1 MTIGF
6 TLEQKHEISQA
17 IKAAESK
24 TSGEIYCVVAR
35 KSDDYSVFAIVLAVI
50 LAIIIPLL
58 LAVFDI
64 DLGRLVAEAFG
75 GWQSA
80 QINAVNST
88 NIYWILGL
96 QLLIFII
103 TALVAKANFYTAI
116 VPKFF
121 KHQSVHKRAME
132 QFLAHGIQQTAD
144 RTGVLIYIS
153 LKEHIVEIVADSGI
167 HDKVGTDFWDKSVK
181 IILAKIKQGDLAGGL
196 KDGIQEVG
204 NALAEHFPQKE
215 NDENELSDSVIF
227 I

>member
-1 MTIGF
+1 MTVG
-6 TLEQKHEISQA
+6 LSHEKKHEISQA
-17 IKAAESK
+17 IKAAEAN

-35 KSDDYSVFAIVLAVI
+35 KSDDYSVFAVVFAVFW
-50 LAIIIPLL
+50 AIIIPLL

-64 DLGRLVAEAFG
+64 DLGRMVSSLLG

-80 QINAVNST
+80 QIDNVNST

-96 QLLIFII
+96 QLAIFII

-153 LKEHIVEIVADSGI
+153 LKEHIVEIIADSGI
-167 HDKVGTDFWDKSVK
+167 HDKVGSDFWDKSVN
-181 IILAKIKQGDLAGGL
+181 IILEKIKQDDLAGGL
-196 KDGIQEVG
+196 KDGITEVG
-204 NALAEHFPQKE
+204 NALSKHFPQKE

>member
-1 MTIGF
+1 MTIG
-6 TLEQKHEISQA
+6 LAHEQKHEISQA
-17 IKAAESK
+17 IKAAEAN

-35 KSDDYSVFAIVLAVI
+35 KSGDYSVFAIVVAVI
-50 LAIIIPLL
+50 LALIIPLL

-64 DLGRLVAEAFG
+64 DLGQMVSETFG

-80 QINAVNST
+80 QIDAVNSQ

-96 QLLIFII
+96 QLVIFVI
-103 TALVAKANFYTAI
+103 TALIAKANFYTAI
-116 VPKFF
+116 VPRFF

-144 RTGVLIYIS
+144 RTGVLIFVS

-167 HDKVGTDFWDKSVK
+167 HEKVEAGFWDKSVK
-181 IILAKIKQGDLAGGL
+181 IILDKIKQDDLAGGL
-196 KDGIQEVG
+196 KDGITEVG
-204 NALAEHFPQKE
+204 NALAKHFPQKE